1 MKVLKN
7 STLAKNIIIYILL
20 QPMFLHIQI
29 SNKLGQSSLR
39 LEAVTQILWD
49 YRAVFILGLI
59 SIVLIA
65 KGKELSKAVT
75 GLYLMATA
83 IFGFIP
89 FFSEFDKLI
98 LIGSFLNI
106 LFSFYLWLLWKLEL
120 KEACYHPGFNKNQ
133 IGKLNEYELPITLSR
148 GGTTYY
154 GYLTNWD
161 GHSAFFYLK
170 DYMGLKGKYDFEVNF
185 SGNTFKSQ
193 AEVVSKYGNGYGIKF
208 HSEPSTIDFGNS
220 WYDFYTMIKDRG
232 YASRMV

>member
-7 STLAKNIIIYILL
+7 STLAKNIVSYILL
-20 QPMFLHIQI
+20 QPLFLHIQI

-39 LEAVTQILWD
+39 LDTVLQILWD
-49 YRAVFILGLI
+49 YRLVFCIGLLA
-59 SIVLIA
+59 IVLIV
-65 KGKELSKAVT
+65 KGKELSKFAT
-75 GLYLMATA
+75 GVYLILTA

-120 KEACYHPGFNKNQ
+120 KEACYHPGFNQNQ
-133 IGKLNEYELPITLSR
+133 IGRPNEYELPITLNR
-148 GGTTYY
+148 GGATYY

-170 DYMGLKGKYDFEVNF
+170 DYVPMKGSYDFEVNF
-185 SGNTFKSQ
+185 ADSIFKSQ
-193 AEVVSKYGNGYGIKF
+193 AEIVSKYGNGYGIKF
-208 HSEPSTIDFGNS
+208 HTDQSTSDFGNS

-232 YASRMV
+232 YAPRMV